1 MGMSDSELGSPTNPI
16 SPQESLLD
24 GVNNDRDR
32 GESDSPTFVDFSG
45 YPSPP
50 PPLPRSKPHCTMPAS
65 SYYTPS
71 FPFPATPS
79 LSSST
84 MMPPYVPPPVHPT
97 TVYNHQFGDLNSMQ
111 LSANEPHLGLR

>member
-32 GESDSPTFVDFSG
+32 GESNSPAFVDFSG

-50 PPLPRSKPHCTMPAS
+50 PPPRSKPYCTMPAS
-65 SYYTPS
+65 SYFTPS
-71 FPFPATPS
+71 FFPATPS

-97 TVYNHQFGDLNSMQ
+97 TVYNQFIDSNSMQ